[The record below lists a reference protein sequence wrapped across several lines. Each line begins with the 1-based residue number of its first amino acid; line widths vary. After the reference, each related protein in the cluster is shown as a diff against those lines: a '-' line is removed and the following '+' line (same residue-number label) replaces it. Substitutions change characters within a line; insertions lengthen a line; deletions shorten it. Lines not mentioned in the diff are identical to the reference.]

1 MHSKNSRIKKIVML
15 FMAILIVLI
24 PCMASAVDFA
34 GEDFSLVIPDDE
46 NVYYYTKDMTNMQG
60 DMLSNAQKEQNLVL
74 MVGAYAQDTQSDNA
88 LNLVYFIKIQEEM
101 GADIEQMLATL
112 AASKDYEL
120 EPVKQEEFNG
130 QEVSTLNGNSTI
142 DKNFAIKMMLFEY
155 HDKLYIIHVMYK
167 KSEDDTYLN
176 QAMNTVKSMAFM
188 TGTAPSAKPTSMPS
202 ASSVPTPTP
211 TPSAIASSAATPTQQ
226 PVKST
231 AVVLTPIE
239 YKTQISQTDLIL
251 MVTIGAFAVL
261 IAIVIILAVKLK
273 KHKNK
278 IKEPFNKYENPK
290 YARVVE
296 YEPKVRIPEGNKVQP
311 EQITQF
317 DKPRSAGV
325 EMTDVQKDMTK
336 AFELKKHGEY
346 IFAAKLFHDCVG
358 RTEDKQLK
366 KTADMQTIEC
376 LIQAKEYSAALRK
389 TLKVFYRDYDFTLD
403 EHMKLQS
410 IINLLRKK

>member
-60 DMLSNAQKEQNLVL
+60 DMLLNAQKEQNLVL

-112 AASKDYEL
+112 SASKDYEL

-202 ASSVPTPTP
+202 ASSVSTP
-211 TPSAIASSAATPTQQ
+211 TPSAIASSTATPTQQ

-296 YEPKVRIPEGNKVQP
+296 YE
-311 EQITQF
+311 
-317 DKPRSAGV
+317 
-325 EMTDVQKDMTK
+325 
-336 AFELKKHGEY
+336 
-346 IFAAKLFHDCVG
+346 
-358 RTEDKQLK
+358 
-366 KTADMQTIEC
+366 
-376 LIQAKEYSAALRK
+376 
-389 TLKVFYRDYDFTLD
+389 
-403 EHMKLQS
+403 
-410 IINLLRKK
+410 